1 MEDFEKLGAFYLGKG
16 YDLEKD
22 KLTEELIL
30 YDSKDLTTHAVIIG
44 MTGSGKTG
52 LGIGLLEEA
61 AIDKI
66 PVIAIDPKGD
76 LGNILLTFPGL
87 SGEDFA
93 PWIDPQEAAKDG
105 STVAQYGE
113 NQARLWKKGLAD
125 WGQTP
130 DRIQRLRDSV
140 DMAIYT
146 PGSAAGLPISVLKSF
161 TAPPAQI
168 RGDGDLY
175 RERILSTATSILA
188 LLDIEG
194 DPLTSREHI
203 LIANILQ
210 HRWDEAQDLDLPGL
224 IAAIQ
229 QPPIERV
236 GVMDINSF
244 FPPKERVALAMRINN
259 LLAAPGF
266 GVWMEGEPMDAG
278 RLLYTSSGQPRV
290 SVVSIAHLS
299 DSERMFFVTM
309 LLNEVISWMR
319 RQPGTGSLRAIL
331 YMDEIFGYL
340 PPIANPP
347 SKTLFLSLLK
357 QARAYGVGL
366 VLATQNPV
374 DLDYKGLSNTGTW
387 FIGRLQTERDK
398 ARVMDG
404 LEGVAAGQEFDKQ
417 KMERILAGL
426 GKRRFLLHNVH
437 ETAPAVFGTR
447 WVMSY
452 LSGPLTRD
460 QIKNIMA
467 GRTATVVTAPEPTTS
482 EPGKL
487 EGGRSNPPIL
497 PPSVSQ
503 YYLPVLR
510 RSKNNADL
518 IYHAQLIGAA
528 DVGYSSA
535 RYKVNTERR
544 IVALTEIIDDP
555 LPVDWEDGAVIEVDP
570 DELESSGIEEAVY
583 GEIATP
589 AMNEKNYGD
598 WKKLFMRWIRNA
610 HALTLYRSPTYKAV
624 SKPSESEGDF
634 RARLQVLAH
643 EKRDIATGKLR
654 KKYDAKVTT
663 LENRLMRAQQ
673 RIATEEA
680 QSKQTKLDAAIAV
693 GAAVLGAFLGRK
705 RVSAATAT
713 KVGSAVKR
721 AGRLSKETGDVA
733 RARETA
739 QAVGKQLQELNREF
753 ENELADLDTS
763 FDAQAEALDEIIIKS
778 KMTDVHVH
786 LLGVAWVP
794 YYRSQVG
801 KLTRAWS

>member
-1 MEDFEKLGAFYLGKG
+1 
-16 YDLEKD
+16 
-22 KLTEELIL
+22 
-30 YDSKDLTTHAVIIG
+30 
-44 MTGSGKTG
+44 
-52 LGIGLLEEA
+52 
-61 AIDKI
+61 
-66 PVIAIDPKGD
+66 
-76 LGNILLTFPGL
+76 
-87 SGEDFA
+87 
-93 PWIDPQEAAKDG
+93 
-105 STVAQYGE
+105 
-113 NQARLWKKGLAD
+113 
-125 WGQTP
+125 
-130 DRIQRLRDSV
+130 
-140 DMAIYT
+140 
-146 PGSAAGLPISVLKSF
+146 VLKSF
-161 TAPPAQI
+161 TPPPEEI
-168 RGDGDLY
+168 REDRDLY

-203 LIANILQ
+203 LVANILQ
-210 HRWDEAQDLDLPGL
+210 GSWDEARDLDLPGL

-229 QPPIERV
+229 QPPIDRI
-236 GVMDINSF
+236 GVMDIDSF
-244 FPPKERVALAMRINN
+244 FPPKERVGLAMRINN

-266 GVWMEGEPMDAG
+266 EVWMEGESMEAG
-278 RLLYTSSGQPRV
+278 RLLYTHSGQPRV

-340 PPIANPP
+340 PPTANPP
-347 SKTLFLSLLK
+347 SKMLFLTLLK

-404 LEGVAAGQEFDKQ
+404 LEGVSSGREFDKQ

-437 ETAPAVFGTR
+437 ETAPAIFSTR

-467 GRTATVVTAPEPTTS
+467 GRTATVGTEPEPLASKPT
-482 EPGKL
+482 KL
-487 EGGRSNPPIL
+487 EGGRSTRPVL
-497 PPSVSQ
+497 SPSVPQ
-503 YYLPVLR
+503 YYLPFLR
-510 RSKNNADL
+510 RSKNDESL

-535 RYKVNTERR
+535 RYKVNVERR
-544 IVALTEIIDDP
+544 IVALTEIMDGP
-555 LPVDWEDGAVIEVDP
+555 VPVDWEDGAVVELEP
-570 DELESSGIEEAVY
+570 DELESSGVEEAVY
-583 GEIATP
+583 ADIATA
-589 AMNEKNYGD
+589 AMNEKNYGG
-598 WKKLFMRWIRNA
+598 WKKLFTRWIRNA
-610 HALTLYRSPTYKAV
+610 HALTLYKSPTYKAV
-624 SKPSESEGDF
+624 SKPGESQGDF

-643 EKRDIATGKLR
+643 EKRDIAIGKLR
-654 KKYDAKVTT
+654 KKYDAKITT

-705 RVSAATAT
+705 RISTTTAT

-721 AGRLSKETGDVA
+721 AGRLGKESGDVA
-733 RARETA
+733 RAKETA
-739 QAVGKQLQELNREF
+739 QAVRKQLQELNREF
-753 ENELADLDTS
+753 ENELAEFEIS
-763 FDAQAEALDEIIIKS
+763 FDAQAEALDEIAIKP
-778 KMTDVHVH
+778 KTTDVHVH
-786 LLGVAWVP
+786 LLGVAWLP
-794 YYRSQVG
+794 YYRSQRG